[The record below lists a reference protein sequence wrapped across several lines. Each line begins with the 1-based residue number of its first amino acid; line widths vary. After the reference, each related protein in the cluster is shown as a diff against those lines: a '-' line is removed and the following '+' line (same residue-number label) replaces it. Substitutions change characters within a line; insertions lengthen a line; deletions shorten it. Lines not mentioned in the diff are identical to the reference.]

1 MQMHIFYNKLKI
13 LAFASMPEW
22 LKFSVRGSKSTFRM
36 QMTPDD
42 TDWRGFHSFFR
53 TDQTLSHHIF

>member
-42 TDWRGFHSFFR
+42 TDWRGFH
-53 TDQTLSHHIF
+53 